1 MAHLGRGNLTITEHA
16 GPGISLSARIGVI
29 IPALNE
35 EAAIGGV
42 VRSVLAAGSGQII
55 QCIVVDNRST
65 DSTAKRALSGGAV
78 VVSEPDRGYGAACLA
93 GIAALVP
100 DVEIVVFLDGDGSD
114 SPADL
119 PKIIAPILSG
129 SADLVIGSRAL
140 GSMEQGAMS
149 VPQRFGNW
157 LAPMLIRWFWGV
169 RFTDLGPF
177 RAITRKG
184 LDALDMRDR
193 DFGWTVEM
201 QIKAA
206 RQGLRC
212 AEVPVDYG
220 RRLGKSKISG
230 TVRGVILAGS
240 KILYVLA
247 REALRARGG
256 SRAGRALLA
265 KRRMLAMPR

>member
-1 MAHLGRGNLTITEHA
+1 MTQA
-16 GPGISLSARIGVI
+16 GYASPKHSAPARIGVI

-42 VRSVLAAGSGQII
+42 VRSVLAAGEGQII
-55 QCIVVDNRST
+55 QCIVVDNGST
-65 DSTAKRALSGGAV
+65 DSTAVRALGAGAMV
-78 VVSEPDRGYGAACLA
+78 VAEPERGYGAACLA

-100 DVEIVVFLDGDGSD
+100 AVDVVVFLDGDGSD
-114 SPADL
+114 APADFPRIL
-119 PKIIAPILSG
+119 APILAG
-129 SADLVIGSRAL
+129 QADLVIGSRTL
-140 GSMEQGAMS
+140 GNMAPGAMS

-169 RFTDLGPF
+169 HFTDLGPF
-177 RAITRKG
+177 RAVTRQSLEG
-184 LDALDMRDR
+184 LAMRDR

-220 RRLGKSKISG
+220 RRLGRSKISG

-240 KILYVLA
+240 KILFVLT
-247 REALRARGG
+247 REALRGRGPRQSG
-256 SRAGRALLA
+256 RMLRAL
-265 KRRMLAMPR
+265 RPMLPVVPPIPPLSR